1 MSADDKM
8 HSGRDEYQRDDSNI
22 RENMYAGLE
31 VSDSIT
37 TTDQGNSHDLKGAKE
52 KKKLFDVLVKNKD
65 ITKSADPNSQTL
77 FIGSRFGHNVYDTLG
92 HFNSINEIGM
102 PIDMVDNDK
111 LTYLSNGKQMV
122 ARVIYE

>member
-65 ITKSADPNSQTL
+65 ITKSAS
-77 FIGSRFGHNVYDTLG
+77 
-92 HFNSINEIGM
+92 
-102 PIDMVDNDK
+102 
-111 LTYLSNGKQMV
+111 TYSSS
-122 ARVIYE
+122 